1 MISLRDGSRKIP
13 EPILRTMFA
22 LDSRDRKILT
32 VEMVLLES
40 NMFSVLTHL
49 FSWWA

>member
-32 VEMVLLES
+32 VGMVLLVS